1 MINKPLI
8 VYGRDE
14 IETYELLNAIANR
27 RERERLKRERRL
39 RIKRLAMSYM
49 AKLGLRKEI
58 EP

>member
-1 MINKPLI
+1 MTNKPLI
-8 VYGRDE
+8 TFGRNE

-49 AKLGLRKEI
+49 TKLGLRKETK
-58 EP
+58 P